1 MEIEKKKI
9 DLLQLIT
16 YIYLFTPVFLFVTMW
31 LKFYIGIPL
40 GIAILVGIYFS
51 LKNET
56 PLWYPERNKHTF
68 VFLGLVLAIT
78 VIWTFTSGVGS
89 SVVQYPDHL
98 YRNALFRI
106 LIDHEWPVK
115 LTVNGNTKGMAY
127 YIGFWLPAALVAKV
141 SSYQFGF
148 LFLQIWMIIGLFL
161 ILYYICEKHQKLRL
175 WYILVFIVFG
185 GADWI
190 GYQLIGK
197 AFDQLGNRI
206 EWWAYVYNYPG
217 VMTSTFWVYNQVIYG
232 WLIFSMIMRQ
242 KDNRNIL
249 FLWSAGVLN
258 CTFPA
263 AGMIPFAIYRAL
275 RNTDEKEFFTK
286 FGKAVTS
293 CLSWQFLVGF
303 LISLIST
310 VYVLSNT
317 NVGANLAIDNASKV
331 MSILPTLTAEGATV
345 VSFNAYPWTTRV
357 YIYLWFVLL
366 EFGLYFIVIYKSQNK
381 KPIYWLT
388 LIVLLACPLIEVGGW
403 IDFCMR
409 ASIPGLFVLFHMVI
423 DAFEDY
429 VDNKKYVYVAILVLF
444 SFFSSMTCHDTLM
457 GVMGPM
463 AQKFYNN
470 EKVSADAFS
479 ESYVFN
485 ADNFFS
491 SMQSPFFKYFAK

>member
-1 MEIEKKKI
+1 
-9 DLLQLIT
+9 
-16 YIYLFTPVFLFVTMW
+16 
-31 LKFYIGIPL
+31 
-40 GIAILVGIYFS
+40 
-51 LKNET
+51 
-56 PLWYPERNKHTF
+56 
-68 VFLGLVLAIT
+68 
-78 VIWTFTSGVGS
+78 
-89 SVVQYPDHL
+89 
-98 YRNALFRI
+98 
-106 LIDHEWPVK
+106 
-115 LTVNGNTKGMAY
+115 
-127 YIGFWLPAALVAKV
+127 
-141 SSYQFGF
+141 
-148 LFLQIWMIIGLFL
+148 
-161 ILYYICEKHQKLRL
+161 
-175 WYILVFIVFG
+175 
-185 GADWI
+185 
-190 GYQLIGK
+190 
-197 AFDQLGNRI
+197 
-206 EWWAYVYNYPG
+206 
-217 VMTSTFWVYNQVIYG
+217 
-232 WLIFSMIMRQ
+232 
-242 KDNRNIL
+242 
-249 FLWSAGVLN
+249 
-258 CTFPA
+258 
-263 AGMIPFAIYRAL
+263 
-275 RNTDEKEFFTK
+275 
-286 FGKAVTS
+286 
-293 CLSWQFLVGF
+293 
-303 LISLIST
+303 
-310 VYVLSNT
+310 
-317 NVGANLAIDNASKV
+317 